1 MNPYGQFFGVPQ
13 QYYGA
18 IPSNYQ
24 SFLSTGLVGYA
35 PVAAPPPSVPVTQ
48 PATTQASTTE
58 ASVTQVVVTQ
68 EKTPVTTVF
77 VGNIPERAPDS
88 LVKSLLMR
96 CGNILSWKR
105 VQGASGK
112 LQAFGFCEYQDPES
126 TMRCVRLLNGFEI
139 LEKKLM
145 VKVDPKT
152 EDLLNEYRKK
162 KRKEGEDGNLGSTE
176 AEVDDET
183 KKDDDVVKTALQNI
197 LQEAVDTYQ
206 LGHESPNRN
215 EYLEGPRHLTLDDMD
230 IDGERK
236 DLINK
241 EIETFRRRNE
251 KEAPSEER
259 GKRSRELDYYTSRYS
274 SRNLSRSDRDSERGS
289 RYSRSRSRSREPP
302 KKRPRGGITSSTL
315 ISEKHYRSSQIDE
328 EEEAI
333 KKRLERK
340 LKEKE
345 ESYQNRL
352 RQWECRERKKHAEY
366 EREKEREKKKQEE
379 IRAEA
384 KNLLDFFITYDDDV
398 EDSKFYKGSA
408 FQRRL
413 TDREIEETAD
423 ERDRQKELEVFE
435 SSSRKLIEEA
445 DPNAESLILQMEQA
459 MQEHLQKRLN
469 LNAQTPIDQTR
480 SRSSSKSRNVSPAP
494 QSVAGFVEA
503 PMVISAG
510 FKPVSPDDVSRTS
523 DNATP
528 KDVSGSEP
536 SRKDSSTF
544 LFSMSSKSTEN
555 VLKPAAAFADEE
567 VETKSKRPALSWLPP
582 SSDKA
587 TTSVSGFVFPDL
599 KAVANLPISEKRAI
613 IKQIIERIPTSR
625 EELFAYPI
633 DWKAVDAEFV
643 KERIKPWVDKKI
655 ITYLGEAEATLSNFI
670 CEQVLEHK
678 PPGKILADVALVR
691 IGFFSSISVLE
702 EEAEV
707 FVVKMWRLL
716 IYVIAEKNLGLTRM
730 RIRQIA
736 RMMGSVF
743 RYVRERFDRPSSP
756 AYSFLPD
763 NIASRRFGFKKFV
776 NQLLLYRGLFVQHAP
791 PLLCLFLTC
800 LIASLPLSAWK
811 ESCVFTVILI
821 TLLVLALVYFIES
834 FFTFAPNVP
843 GGSRFFTEMPQFPAW
858 RIVKLTV
865 PPTGSGCNVVLKC
878 FLILQEDLTK
888 RAVAPTV
895 LFLHG
900 NAGNIGHRLPIAKML
915 YDACGA
921 NVFLLEYRGFGYS
934 TGQPN
939 EYGMHSD
946 AMAAFDYLASGAEGD
961 VDGRNIFIFGR
972 SLGGAVAIDLSTRPG
987 VAMRARG
994 TILEN
999 TFTSIAGMSQTISCN
1014 AIGPLG
1020 KYCTPTFL
1028 IHNRF
1033 ESLKKLR
1040 TRNAIG
1046 GMKFL
1051 FISGTKDE
1059 LVPPTMMM
1067 QLASAWAASS
1077 GRQDSETSWIFD
1089 NPQKF
1094 LTGGREGIVCFTEGN
1109 HGTTWV
1115 CEGYSDVVRH
1125 FISLHSTSGGTTD

>member
-13 QYYGA
+13 YYGA
-18 IPSNYQ
+18 IPPNYQ
-24 SFLSTGLVGYA
+24 SFLSTGLVGYT
-35 PVAAPPPSVPVTQ
+35 PVAAPPPSVTVSQ
-48 PATTQASTTE
+48 PATTQPSTTE
-58 ASVTQVVVTQ
+58 ASITQVVVTQ

-162 KRKEGEDGNLGSTE
+162 KRKDGEDGNLGSTE

-251 KEAPSEER
+251 KETPSEER

-315 ISEKHYRSSQIDE
+315 ISEKHYRSSQVDE

-352 RQWECRERKKHAEY
+352 RQWESRERKKHAEY

-413 TDREIEETAD
+413 TDREVEETAD

-435 SSSRKLIEEA
+435 SSSRKLIEEE
-445 DPNAESLILQMEQA
+445 DPNAESIILQMEQA

-469 LNAQTPIDQTR
+469 LDAHTPIDQTS
-480 SRSSSKSRNVSPAP
+480 SRSGSKSRDVSPAP
-494 QSVAGFVEA
+494 QSVSGFVEA
-503 PMVISAG
+503 PVVISAG

-528 KDVSGSEP
+528 KEVSGSEP

-544 LFSMSSKSTEN
+544 LFSMSSKPTEN
-555 VLKPAAAFADEE
+555 VLKPAAAFTDED

-587 TTSVSGFVFPDL
+587 TTSISGFVFPDL
-599 KAVANLPISEKRAI
+599 KAVANLPTSEKRAI

-633 DWKAVDAEFV
+633 DWKAVDSEFV

-678 PPGKILADVALVR
+678 PPGKILADVALV
-691 IGFFSSISVLE
+691 LE

-716 IYVIAEKNLGLTRM
+716 IYVIAEKNLGLT
-730 RIRQIA
+730 
-736 RMMGSVF
+736 V
-743 RYVRERFDRPSSP
+743 
-756 AYSFLPD
+756 
-763 NIASRRFGFKKFV
+763 
-776 NQLLLYRGLFVQHAP
+776 
-791 PLLCLFLTC
+791 
-800 LIASLPLSAWK
+800 
-811 ESCVFTVILI
+811 
-821 TLLVLALVYFIES
+821 
-834 FFTFAPNVP
+834 
-843 GGSRFFTEMPQFPAW
+843 
-858 RIVKLTV
+858 
-865 PPTGSGCNVVLKC
+865 
-878 FLILQEDLTK
+878 
-888 RAVAPTV
+888 
-895 LFLHG
+895 
-900 NAGNIGHRLPIAKML
+900 
-915 YDACGA
+915 
-921 NVFLLEYRGFGYS
+921 
-934 TGQPN
+934 
-939 EYGMHSD
+939 
-946 AMAAFDYLASGAEGD
+946 
-961 VDGRNIFIFGR
+961 
-972 SLGGAVAIDLSTRPG
+972 
-987 VAMRARG
+987 
-994 TILEN
+994 
-999 TFTSIAGMSQTISCN
+999 
-1014 AIGPLG
+1014 
-1020 KYCTPTFL
+1020 
-1028 IHNRF
+1028 
-1033 ESLKKLR
+1033 
-1040 TRNAIG
+1040 
-1046 GMKFL
+1046 
-1051 FISGTKDE
+1051 
-1059 LVPPTMMM
+1059 
-1067 QLASAWAASS
+1067 
-1077 GRQDSETSWIFD
+1077 
-1089 NPQKF
+1089 
-1094 LTGGREGIVCFTEGN
+1094 
-1109 HGTTWV
+1109 
-1115 CEGYSDVVRH
+1115 
-1125 FISLHSTSGGTTD
+1125 